1 MPPKPPVPASSESES
16 TESETDSD
24 SEYTDSDISTPKN
37 APTKKPSLKPSG
49 AGLKGPADETSAAVR
64 FMDDDELNEKMRR
77 AQERLQGLDNHVADL
92 KKRSTEHDA
101 MSKGKLPPEQTA
113 AYLEKVKSLEAKEV
127 LNKKHPD
134 GSSTTIVECVVG
146 DTTGTVIFS
155 ARNKHAEVCSPGKVV
170 TIQNGKIDMFKGTMR
185 LAAEKGGSVK
195 VAEDAED
202 IDVKTSYDLSSV
214 EYDLVVDL

>member
-1 MPPKPPVPASSESES
+1 MLFSFVFFPAAASEAS
-16 TESETDSD
+16 TLSDALETVRVMSD
-24 SEYTDSDISTPKN
+24 SP
-37 APTKKPSLKPSG
+37 APTVDFVSVDSLRP
-49 AGLKGPADETSAAVR
+49 GLTA
-64 FMDDDELNEKMRR
+64 LN
-77 AQERLQGLDNHVADL
+77 L
-92 KKRSTEHDA
+92 T
-101 MSKGKLPPEQTA
+101 
-113 AYLEKVKSLEAKEV
+113 VKILEAKEV

-155 ARNKHAEVCSPGKVV
+155 ARNKHAEVCSPGKVG

-185 LAAEKGGSVK
+185 LAAEKGGSGK